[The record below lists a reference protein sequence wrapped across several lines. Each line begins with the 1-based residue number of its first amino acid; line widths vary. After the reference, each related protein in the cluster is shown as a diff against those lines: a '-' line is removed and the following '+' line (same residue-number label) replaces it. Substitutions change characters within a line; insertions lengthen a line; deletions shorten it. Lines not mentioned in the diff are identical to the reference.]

1 MNQAHHIS
9 AQMLR
14 ETRRRIAENLCSG
27 SSYSNTAGQASTSPA
42 EFEKAKE
49 QAEEHLHILAACIE
63 FSSPLLLEDYV
74 RWIVSLPADVSPYV
88 GDIAKFFGDVS
99 RFVELQFPAETSLP
113 VNHFIDRA
121 LNSLSNE
128 AGADDH
134 RLAENLPTENPLASV
149 QHSYLELLLEKRRED
164 ALRLVLETVN
174 SGVDI
179 ESIYLNVFQPAQHK
193 IGSLW
198 QAGTINVA
206 QEHYCTAATQFIMA
220 QLQPYFV
227 TGDPAGKTLVAS
239 CVGDEL
245 HEVGLRIVA
254 DLFEVNGWNSIYL
267 GANAPAKS
275 IAETMVS
282 SSAQILA
289 ISTTMPQHLF
299 KLAEVIQVVRS
310 HPGCEQ
316 VKVMVGGYPFNVD
329 PFLWQRVGA
338 DAGAADG
345 KDAISVAGRLIGSAD
360 KPHAVVRLPDAPG
373 IAATTRRDVD
383 QSQDDLSRLN
393 NNLVTLQ
400 RELTKANTKLAAMN
414 KANQEKA
421 EALQR
426 ADQRKDEFMAM
437 LAHELRGPLAPMELA
452 IGLLQMEDVKPAVVE
467 EACGTMKRQLQQM
480 KRLVSD
486 LLDASR
492 IAHGKIG
499 IKPATLDLTSV
510 IHRAVEIV
518 QPLVQDKLQELEL
531 DICGGPLAIHGDEIR
546 LAQVFAN
553 LLTNASKYN
562 GRKGKIWLRTRRE
575 RDMAVIEVSDNGVG
589 IEADLLPD
597 VFSTFAQEE
606 RSRHHSM
613 GGLGL
618 GLSLVKQLVELH
630 GGTVK
635 AESEGADKGSV
646 FVVCLPAIEPEPVLV
661 SVEPDLTEDGKQAA
675 PSRNVLIVEDTAGIA
690 RITAI
695 LFEKLGHTAEI
706 AHDGATAIQKYKAL
720 QPEIVVLDLTLP
732 DMSGLDVTKE
742 IRQIDTA
749 NKTLIVALT
758 GHDDDEHRRK
768 ARESGCDEYLVKP
781 VDIRV
786 LKGLGTHPKLM
797 AANGNH

>member
-1 MNQAHHIS
+1 MNRVAHIS

-14 ETRRRIAENLCSG
+14 EGRRKIAENLCTG
-27 SSYSNTAGQASTSPA
+27 SSYSKTVS
-42 EFEKAKE
+42 EFSISSGELEKAIE
-49 QAEEHLHILAACIE
+49 QAENHLHILAACIE

-74 RWIVSLPADVSPYV
+74 RWIVSLPKKVSPYV
-88 GDIAKFFGDVS
+88 GDITNFFGDVS
-99 RFVELQFPAETSLP
+99 KFVQQQFPADASLL
-113 VNHFIDRA
+113 VNNFIDRA
-121 LNSLSNE
+121 LGSLSDE
-128 AGADDH
+128 SGADDQP
-134 RLAENLPTENPLASV
+134 LTENPHESLQRSYLAS
-149 QHSYLELLLEKRRED
+149 LLEKRRDE

-179 ESIYLNVFQPAQHK
+179 ESIYLNVIQPTQHE
-193 IGSLW
+193 IGRLW

-206 QEHYCTAATQFIMA
+206 QEHYCTAASQFIMS
-220 QLQPYFV
+220 QLQPYFL
-227 TGDPAGKTLVAS
+227 TGESAGKTLVAS

-267 GANAPAKS
+267 GANAPATS
-275 IAETMVS
+275 IAETIVS
-282 SSAQILA
+282 SEAEILA

-316 VKVMVGGYPFNVD
+316 VQVMVGGHPFNVD

-338 DAGAADG
+338 DADAADG
-345 KDAISVAGRLIGSAD
+345 KGAIRVANRLIGSAGESN
-360 KPHAVVRLPDAPG
+360 AEFRRLDMPG
-373 IAATTRRDVD
+373 FDDTAQTGGGE
-383 QSQDDLSRLN
+383 SQDDLSRLN
-393 NNLVTLQ
+393 NSLVTLQ

-426 ADQRKDEFMAM
+426 ADQRKDEFLAM

-452 IGLLQMEDVKPAVVE
+452 VALLQMDDVKPTVAG
-467 EACGTMKRQLQQM
+467 EARGTMKRQLQQM
-480 KRLVSD
+480 KRLISD

-492 IAHGKIG
+492 IAHGKIE
-499 IKPATLDLTSV
+499 IKQDSLDLTDV

-518 QPLVQDKLQELEL
+518 HPLIQDKLQELEL
-531 DICGGPLAIHGDEIR
+531 DICDEPLVVHGDEIR

-562 GRKGKIWLRTRRE
+562 DRKGKIWLRARRE
-575 RDMAVIEVSDNGVG
+575 RDMAVIEVRDNGVG
-589 IEADLLPD
+589 IETDLLPD
-597 VFSTFAQEE
+597 MFSTFAQEQ
-606 RSRHHSM
+606 RSRQHSM

-630 GGTVK
+630 GGTVN

-646 FVVCLPAIEPEPVLV
+646 FAVCLPAVEPEPIRDDIE
-661 SVEPDLTEDGKQAA
+661 SELTEDGGHAA
-675 PSRNVLIVEDTAGIA
+675 PSRRVLVVEDTAGIA

-695 LFEKLGHTAEI
+695 LFEKLGHTADV
-706 AHDGATAIQKYKAL
+706 ALDGATAIQKYE
-720 QPEIVVLDLTLP
+720 QSRHQIVVLDLELP
-732 DMSGLDVTKE
+732 DMSGLDVTRE
-742 IRQIDTA
+742 IRQIDA
-749 NKTLIVALT
+749 ADNTLIVALT
-758 GHDDDEHRRK
+758 GHGDEEHRRK

-781 VDIRV
+781 VDVRDLEV
-786 LKGLGTHPKLM
+786 LGTHPKLM
-797 AANGNH
+797 ATNGHH